1 MKPSKVKT
9 ADLERQLLQTVTIKD
24 GKILDLYGNYVVSYS
39 MIKKEIKEIYE
50 NIQKNDDNIINIV
63 FIQL

>member
-24 GKILDLYGNYVVSYS
+24 GKRLDLYGNYVVSYS